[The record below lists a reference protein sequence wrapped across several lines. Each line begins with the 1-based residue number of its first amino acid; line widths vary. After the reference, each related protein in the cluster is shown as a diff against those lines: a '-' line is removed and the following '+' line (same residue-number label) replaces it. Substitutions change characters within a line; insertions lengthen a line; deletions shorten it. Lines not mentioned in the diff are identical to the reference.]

1 MLTTIPTIIISSA
14 RFAFLNQLKQNYD
27 IIVFA
32 MLTNTTIFKSVIER
46 PSFLLKIQKNH

>member
-1 MLTTIPTIIISSA
+1 MLTTIPTIIISGA

-32 MLTNTTIFKSVIER
+32 MLTNTTIAK
-46 PSFLLKIQKNH
+46 KCY